1 MNHELKQVDV
11 RLKLVDKEGVFSMES
26 IDTPAKA
33 VSIMAPIL
41 AELDREEV
49 CVVNLDGKNHPI
61 NFNIVSIGSINASLV
76 TGREVYKSAVLSNAA
91 RVILLHNYPS
101 SSLAPSRE
109 DREVT
114 GKMMY
119 AGIFLDIELQDH
131 IIVAGRTGETFSMR
145 EHLPELF
152 DRKNYMEPMAHV
164 ADLVREET
172 PDSEVSPVTYEI
184 LQIKDGSNG
193 EAYRFMGTR
202 YIRQQQLPVNASDYE
217 SKYKGELKP
226 GETLDTLYE
235 RFNINRPDDF
245 TGHSLSVSDV
255 IVLESEGKKTPFYVD
270 SFGFQKLENFFEER
284 FVRTEAE
291 KKIISDFREK
301 TQKYFRPV
309 DGRKAEE
316 IENNVR
322 EYLHKKVRE
331 QGLPI
336 QFGEVLLYGS
346 RSRGTEKQTS
356 DLDILVEYKGTSRED
371 DLFNL
376 FHEDDFC
383 IGGCKVDINPIKEE
397 KSGSLTAFLQ
407 QAVYFM
413 ESELAFSIADRYIYI
428 QDATEGYDYTIYDSD
443 FTELDGG
450 VYDDPENSIYEA
462 LDEIVEDL
470 KMQPDTDR
478 IKGEI
483 TEESKLI
490 PINLEEFEEAL
501 ERSHYVPP
509 EVTYTVAECGE
520 FHSIGRYRDDIK
532 DVQEAIELWKEFQDS
547 PLNGIPSI
555 GILVHTPGQTDLED
569 EQLDLLSGQKIDL
582 DMMQYYPIICKEEAA
597 IEKICEL
604 IENLPEVGMVEKVPE
619 RISTELLLRELD
631 PGKSLF
637 SEEEKSLIR
646 KYGLQMKDARKTREL
661 AECICHQDKY
671 GKQDAALVIQ
681 EARDKIEEKRLTPN
695 TTPYILEVGGIMNVK
710 MG

>member
-91 RVILLHNYPS
+91 RVILLHNHPS

-397 KSGSLTAFLQ
+397 KSGSLTDFLQ

-413 ESELAFSIADRYIYI
+413 ESELAFSIADCYIYI

-520 FHSIGRYRDDIK
+520 FHSIERYRDDIK

-695 TTPYILEVGGIMNVK
+695 TTPYIL
-710 MG
+710 

>member
-1 MNHELKQVDV
+1 MKHELKQVDV
-11 RLKLVDKEGVFSMES
+11 RLKLVDKEGVFSMEP

-33 VSIMAPIL
+33 VAIMAPIL

-61 NFNIVSIGSINASLV
+61 NFNIVSIGSLNASLV

-91 RVILLHNYPS
+91 RVILLHNHPS

-119 AGIFLDIELQDH
+119 AGSFLDIELQDH

-164 ADLVREET
+164 ADLVREEAT
-172 PDSEVSPVTYEI
+172 GSEVSPVTYEI

-202 YIRQQQLPVNASDYE
+202 YIRQQQLPVNVSDYE

-235 RFNINRPDDF
+235 RFNIHRPDDF

-270 SFGFQKLENFFEER
+270 SFGFQKLKNFFEER

-356 DLDILVEYKGTSRED
+356 DLDVLVEYKGTSRED

-413 ESELAFSIADRYIYI
+413 ESEMAFSIADRYIYI
-428 QDATEGYDYTIYDSD
+428 QDATEGYDCTIYDSD

-450 VYDDPENSIYEA
+450 VYDNPEISIYEA

-520 FHSIGRYRDDIK
+520 FHGMGWHRDDIK
-532 DVQEAIELWKEFQDS
+532 DVQEAIALWKEFQDS

-582 DMMQYYPIICKEEAA
+582 DMMQYYLVIYKEEGA

-604 IENLPEVGMVEKVPE
+604 IENLPEVGIIGKVPE

-646 KYGLQMKDARKTREL
+646 KYGLQMKDEQKTRRL
-661 AECICHQDKY
+661 AEKLCS
-671 GKQDAALVIQ
+671 
-681 EARDKIEEKRLTPN
+681 RDKIGNQDVVLAVAKAKEEIREMQRKLQEHTIH
-695 TTPYILEVGGIMNVK
+695 IL
-710 MG
+710 

>member
-61 NFNIVSIGSINASLV
+61 NFNIVSIGSLNASLV

-91 RVILLHNYPS
+91 RVIMLHNHPS

-119 AGIFLDIELQDH
+119 AGILLDIELQDH

-164 ADLVREET
+164 ADLVREEA
-172 PDSEVSPVTYEI
+172 PGSEVSPVTYEI

-202 YIRQQQLPVNASDYE
+202 YIRQQKLPVNISDYE
-217 SKYKGELKP
+217 SKYRGELRP

-235 RFNINRPDDF
+235 RFNIHLPDDF

-255 IVLESEGKKTPFYVD
+255 IVLESDGKKTPFYVD

-331 QGLPI
+331 QDLPI

-356 DLDILVEYKGTSRED
+356 DLDVLVEYEGTSRED

-376 FHEDDFC
+376 FYEDDFC

-407 QAVYFM
+407 QAAYFM
-413 ESELAFSIADRYIYI
+413 ESEMAFSIADRYIYI

-450 VYDDPENSIYEA
+450 VYDDPENSIYET
-462 LDEIVEDL
+462 LDEIVKDL

-483 TEESKLI
+483 TEESQLI
-490 PINLEEFEEAL
+490 PVNLEEFEEAL

-520 FHSIGRYRDDIK
+520 FHGMGRYRDDIK
-532 DVQEAIELWKEFQDS
+532 DVQEAIALWKEFQDS
-547 PLNGIPSI
+547 SLNGIPSI

-569 EQLDLLSGQKIDL
+569 EQLDLSSRQKIDL
-582 DMMQYYPIICKEEAA
+582 DMMQYYPVICKEEAA

-604 IENLPEVGMVEKVPE
+604 IENLPEVGIIGKVPE

-646 KYGLQMKDARKTREL
+646 EYGLQMKDEWKTREL
-661 AECICHQDKY
+661 AEKLCSRDRLGNQIANVMLEDSK
-671 GKQDAALVIQ
+671 KLKEKAK
-681 EARDKIEEKRLTPN
+681 DKIIESKKR
-695 TTPYILEVGGIMNVK
+695 K
-710 MG
+710 

>member
-33 VSIMAPIL
+33 VSIMVPIL

-61 NFNIVSIGSINASLV
+61 NFNIVSIGSLNASLV

-91 RVILLHNYPS
+91 RVIMLHNHPS

-119 AGIFLDIELQDH
+119 AGSFLDIELQDH

-152 DRKNYMEPMAHV
+152 ARKNYMEPMAHV
-164 ADLVREET
+164 ADLVREEA
-172 PDSEVSPVTYEI
+172 PGSEVSPVTYEI

-202 YIRQQQLPVNASDYE
+202 YIRQQKLPVNASDYE
-217 SKYKGELKP
+217 SKYRGELKP

-235 RFNINRPDDF
+235 RFNIHRPDDF

-316 IENNVR
+316 MENNVR

-356 DLDILVEYKGTSRED
+356 DLDVLVEYKGTSRED

-413 ESELAFSIADRYIYI
+413 ESEMAFSIADRYIYI
-428 QDATEGYDYTIYDSD
+428 QDATEGYDCTIYDSD
-443 FTELDGG
+443 FTELDYG
-450 VYDDPENSIYEA
+450 VYDNPEISIYEA
-462 LDEIVEDL
+462 LDEIVGDL
-470 KMQPDTDR
+470 KKQPDTNR

-483 TEESKLI
+483 TEESQLI
-490 PINLEEFEEAL
+490 PVNLEEFEEAL
-501 ERSHYVPP
+501 ERSHYVSP

-520 FHSIGRYRDDIK
+520 FHGMGRYRDDIK
-532 DVQEAIELWKEFQDS
+532 DVQEAIALWKEFQDS

-555 GILVHTPGQTDLED
+555 GILVHTPGQTDLDD

-582 DMMQYYPIICKEEAA
+582 DMMQYYPVICKEEAA

-604 IENLPEVGMVEKVPE
+604 IENLPEVGMIGKVPE

-631 PGKSLF
+631 PGKNIF
-637 SEEEKSLIR
+637 SDDEKSLIR
-646 KYGLQMKDARKTREL
+646 EYGSQIKDERKTREL
-661 AECICHQDKY
+661 AERICHPEEYGEQDV
-671 GKQDAALVIQ
+671 ALAIQ
-681 EARDKIEEKRLTPN
+681 EAREKIEEKRLTPN
-695 TTPYILEVGGIMNVK
+695 TTPYIL
-710 MG
+710 

>member
-91 RVILLHNYPS
+91 RVILLHNHPS

-681 EARDKIEEKRLTPN
+681 EARDKIEEKRLTSN
-695 TTPYILEVGGIMNVK
+695 TTPYIL
-710 MG
+710 

>member
-91 RVILLHNYPS
+91 RVILLHNHPS

-172 PDSEVSPVTYEI
+172 PGSEVSPVTYEI

-235 RFNINRPDDF
+235 RFNIYRPDDF

-450 VYDDPENSIYEA
+450 VYDNPEISIYEA

-520 FHSIGRYRDDIK
+520 FHGMGWYRDDIK
-532 DVQEAIELWKEFQDS
+532 DVQEAIALWKEFQDS
-547 PLNGIPSI
+547 PLNVIPSI

-582 DMMQYYPIICKEEAA
+582 DMMQYYLVIYKEEGA

-604 IENLPEVGMVEKVPE
+604 IENLPEVGIIGKVPE

-646 KYGLQMKDARKTREL
+646 KYGLQMKDEQKTRRL
-661 AECICHQDKY
+661 AEKLCS
-671 GKQDAALVIQ
+671 
-681 EARDKIEEKRLTPN
+681 RDKIGNQDVVLAVAKVKEEIREMQRKLQEHTIH
-695 TTPYILEVGGIMNVK
+695 IL
-710 MG
+710 

>member
-1 MNHELKQVDV
+1 MQHELKQVEV
-11 RLKLVDKEGVFSMES
+11 RLKLTDKAGVFSMER
-26 IDTPAKA
+26 IDTPDKA
-33 VSIMAPIL
+33 VSVLASVL

-49 CVVNLDGKNHPI
+49 CVVNLDGKGRPI
-61 NFNIVSIGSINASLV
+61 NFNVVSIGSVNASLV
-76 TGREVYKSAVLSNAA
+76 TGRELYKTAILSNAA
-91 RVILLHNYPS
+91 GMIMLHNHPS
-101 SSLAPSRE
+101 SDLQMSVS
-109 DREVT
+109 DRNVT
-114 GKMMY
+114 EKMMY
-119 AGIFLDIELQDH
+119 VSLLLDIEFYDH
-131 IIVAGRTGETFSMR
+131 IIVAGGTGKTFSIR
-145 EHLPELF
+145 ENVPELF
-152 DRKNYMEPMAHV
+152 EPSHYAHLISHV
-164 ADLVREET
+164 ADGVKEEAFYHGT
-172 PDSEVSPVTYEI
+172 SPVTYEI
-184 LQIKDGSNG
+184 LQIKDGSDG
-193 EAYRFMGTR
+193 EQYRFWGMNYVQETGLQ
-202 YIRQQQLPVNASDYE
+202 INVSDYE
-217 SKYKGELKP
+217 SKYQGELKT

-235 RFNINRPDDF
+235 QFNLHRPEDF

-255 IVLESEGKKTPFYVD
+255 IVLESGGDKKAFYVD

-309 DGRKAEE
+309 DGRQAEE

-336 QFGEVLLYGS
+336 QIGEVLLYGS

-356 DLDILVEYKGTSRED
+356 DLDVLVEYEGTSRED

-397 KSGSLTAFLQ
+397 KTGSLAVFLQ
-407 QAVYFM
+407 QAAYFM

-450 VYDDPENSIYEA
+450 VYDNPENSIYEA

-483 TEESKLI
+483 TEESQLI
-490 PINLEEFEEAL
+490 PVNQKEFEEVL

-509 EVTYTVAECGE
+509 EVTYTIAECGE
-520 FHSIGRYRDDIK
+520 FHSMGRYRDDIK
-532 DVQEAIELWKEFQDS
+532 DVQEAIALWKEFQDS

-582 DMMQYYPIICKEEAA
+582 DMMQYYPVICKEEAA
-597 IEKICEL
+597 IEKICEM
-604 IENLPEVGMVEKVPE
+604 IENLPEVGIIGKVPE

-646 KYGLQMKDARKTREL
+646 EYGLQMKDERKTREL
-661 AECICHQDKY
+661 AEKLCS
-671 GKQDAALVIQ
+671 
-681 EARDKIEEKRLTPN
+681 RDKIGNQDVALAVAKVKEEMEGVLKHQKWRRS
-695 TTPYILEVGGIMNVK
+695 V
-710 MG
+710 